1 MRGPLFIS
9 KPVLTMLLSVAII
22 ALGVFGLP
30 VQAAAQ
36 TPLKAHLQKPKLV
49 LVIVVDQCRS
59 DTLTRFHSRF
69 KASHGLK
76 MLMEKGAYFP
86 NATYDMLQSM
96 TCPGHAT
103 VLSGAYPYAMGI
115 PLNEWYDNRSQT
127 PVYCAEDQQSPL
139 VGLDSAKPEDGMSPR
154 RLKGSTVGDELKL
167 AGHKSQV
174 IGIALKDRSAIMLGG
189 HQADL
194 AIWFEEGRWV
204 TSKYY
209 AEALPTWVKALNEEL
224 ATQPKVFKWTA
235 PGQATGLSP
244 QGQIAREVKVDDKSA
259 LATPYGTH
267 LTTQAAIRALRELKL
282 GQGAHPDLL
291 AVSYSSHDILG
302 HQKGPNSLEMEEFTA
317 HEDQSLGQLLKEIDQ
332 RVGLAQTLVVFTG
345 DHGVAPA
352 VSEAKAKKMP
362 AGSINGK
369 KLLEN
374 LNQELTQ
381 KLGKSRE
388 GDWILRVR
396 SLNVYPNLKAI
407 SSLKRS
413 REEVEAEI
421 KAAIRKVQ
429 PEGIA
434 HVVTRSEILRGEL
447 PAGRYGEQIRRSF
460 VEGQSGDVI
469 IITEAFWVD
478 EGAYATHMS
487 GYNYD
492 REVPLILMGARF
504 KPGVYGQAAR
514 VIDIAPTLTH
524 VLGTVSPSGS
534 DGRVLYEALK

>member
-1 MRGPLFIS
+1 MS
-9 KPVLTMLLSVAII
+9 KHFFTRVNLNYGLLI
-22 ALGVFGLP
+22 AMTALLHSP
-30 VQAAAQ
+30 STALAQ
-36 TPLKAHLQKPKLV
+36 TPLKTHLQKPKLV
-49 LVIVVDQCRS
+49 LVVVVDQCRS

-69 KASHGLK
+69 KATHGLK
-76 MLMEKGAYFP
+76 MLMEKGAYYP

-103 VLSGAYPYAMGI
+103 ILSGAYPYAMGI
-115 PLNEWYDNRSQT
+115 PLNEWYDNRAQT
-127 PVYCAEDQQSPL
+127 SVYCAEDHQSPI
-139 VGLDSAKPEDGMSPR
+139 VGLENTKPEDGMSPR
-154 RLKGSTVGDELKL
+154 RLRGSTVGDELKL
-167 AGHKSQV
+167 AGYKSRV

-189 HQADL
+189 HQADM
-194 AIWFEEGRWV
+194 AIWYEEGRWV

-209 AEALPTWVKALNEEL
+209 AESLPSWVKSLNSEL
-224 ATQPKVFKWTA
+224 AAQPKVFKWTV
-235 PGQATGLSP
+235 PGQPTGLSP
-244 QGQIAREVKVDDKSA
+244 AGKVTREVSVQDKSA
-259 LATPYGTH
+259 IATPYGTH

-282 GQGAHPDLL
+282 GQGSHPDLL
-291 AVSYSSHDILG
+291 AVSYSSHDMLG
-302 HQKGPNSLEMEEFTA
+302 HQKGPNSLEMEEFSA
-317 HEDQSLGQLLKEIDQ
+317 HEDQSLGELLKEVDQ
-332 RVGLAQTLVVFTG
+332 RVGLANTLVVFTG

-352 VSEAKAKKMP
+352 VSEAKAMKMP

-374 LNQELTQ
+374 LNQELVK

-388 GDWILRVR
+388 GDWILRIR

-407 SSLKRS
+407 SSQKLS
-413 REEVEAEI
+413 RAEIEAEI
-421 KAAIRKVQ
+421 QSAIRRIQ
-429 PEGIA
+429 TEGLA
-434 HVVTRSEILRGEL
+434 HVVTRTEILRGEV
-447 PAGRYGEQIRRSF
+447 PAGRYGEQLRRSF

-469 IITEAFWVD
+469 MIPEAFWVD

-492 REVPLILMGARF
+492 REVPLILMGSRF

-534 DGRVLYEALK
+534 DGRVLHESLK